1 VRPVLAPSL
10 ATMTQETRM
19 VEAHPATKPTLGVAA
34 DSGLTITDSEFRQ
47 LREFIHAHTGIALSD
62 YKRALVCSRLA
73 KRLRYHGLRHYAD
86 YYQLLT
92 CGDPQGQELAAMINA
107 ITTNKTEFFREPH
120 HFRFLAEEVFTAW
133 RQDPN
138 RTRPLRLWSAATATG
153 EEAYSLAITALEAMP
168 SFNEHDIRILA
179 TDIDTEVLA
188 RAASG
193 VYTLEQASRRIPREL
208 LHRYFFKGRGAHE
221 GEVMAK
227 PVLKSL
233 IHFAHLNLLDDPW
246 PMQGPFDVILCRN
259 VLIYFDKPT
268 QQKLFRRLGTI
279 LRKDG
284 YLLLGH
290 SEAMHGLSDH
300 FQAVGHSI
308 YQWRGTT

>member
-1 VRPVLAPSL
+1 MLTS
-10 ATMTQETRM
+10 
-19 VEAHPATKPTLGVAA
+19 HPTSAGQTAGTPA
-34 DSGLTITDSEFRQ
+34 DSGLTITDREFRQ

-62 YKRALVCSRLA
+62 HKRALVCSRLA

-92 CGDPQGQELAAMINA
+92 QGDPEGQELVAMINA
-107 ITTNKTEFFREPH
+107 ITTNKTDFFREPH
-120 HFRFLAEEVFTAW
+120 HFRFLADEVFPAY
-133 RQDPN
+133 RQNPN
-138 RTRPLRLWSAATATG
+138 RSRPLRLWSAAASTG

-168 SFNEHDIRILA
+168 SFNEQDVRILA

-188 RAASG
+188 RAADG
-193 VYTLEQASRRIPREL
+193 IYALEQTSRIPRAL
-208 LHRYFFKGRGAHE
+208 LHRYFLKGRGVHE

-227 PVLKSL
+227 PVLKAL

-246 PMQGPFDVILCRN
+246 PMHGPFDVILCRN

-268 QQKLFRRLGTI
+268 QQKLFRRMGAM

-290 SEAMHGLSDH
+290 SEAMHGLSDL
-300 FQAVGHSI
+300 FKAVGHSI
-308 YQWRGTT
+308 YQWRGKT